1 MVESWHE
8 PTPQTS
14 FRFEAADLPT
24 KNVIVY
30 SDRAEVKRVVTT
42 SLAKGTN
49 EIIIQNVSAV
59 IERQS
64 VRVDGRGVLIQEV
77 QYQEMPIDT
86 VQETEKIR
94 SLEREKVSVENQRFT
109 VEDDMNSLRKQIEV
123 LDGVAG
129 QIAAGPPKTSQP
141 LTESL
146 PNVFRRHS
154 VVGSTTSYESYQG
167 CSTVGFLSNDDALSN
182 LAKFLSYYGKK
193 VSEMKTR
200 LRSRQREWDQY
211 TEQIEALERHI
222 DQLRCGYEYDSVKRN
237 ITIVV
242 EMDSPATV
250 DLYVSYQVYCASWR
264 PAYDIRV
271 ITTTEGDQDNS
282 IKLCYY
288 GLVEQNTGDDWND
301 TDMVLSTSTPSVGGC
316 APQLATLSAS
326 IHRPSKYQRQ
336 RNASAALRKPM
347 CSASEEDMGF
357 GSFDCNEMADAV
369 ALHRY
374 NTAQLS
380 RSSEENSVSA
390 PSIENLV
397 STCFSIPR
405 AVTIPSNGVEHK
417 VLVAMFDLTCS
428 FIHECVPSRSASAY
442 LSAVITNTTPFPLP
456 PGDAAVYLN
465 NGFVT
470 KAHLRTVLPGDEFR
484 CSLGVDPSIK
494 IEYKTPTV
502 THEQVGFMSKST
514 LLTHEQI
521 IYLRNAK
528 AMQSVQ
534 VTVKEQIPKS
544 TDEKI
549 KVAIVSP
556 EIRAKNSEAKLNK
569 DHNLEW
575 TVVLVP
581 GQQKDLRIKYTVE
594 HPASESLSFKL
605 AAQ

>member
-182 LAKFLSYYGKK
+182 LAKFLSYYGEK

-222 DQLRCGYEYDSVKRN
+222 DQLRCGYEYDSVKR
-237 ITIVV
+237 
-242 EMDSPATV
+242 
-250 DLYVSYQVYCASWR
+250 YR
-264 PAYDIRV
+264 
-271 ITTTEGDQDNS
+271 
-282 IKLCYY
+282 
-288 GLVEQNTGDDWND
+288 
-301 TDMVLSTSTPSVGGC
+301 
-316 APQLATLSAS
+316 
-326 IHRPSKYQRQ
+326 H
-336 RNASAALRKPM
+336 
-347 CSASEEDMGF
+347 F
-357 GSFDCNEMADAV
+357 
-369 ALHRY
+369 
-374 NTAQLS
+374 
-380 RSSEENSVSA
+380 
-390 PSIENLV
+390 
-397 STCFSIPR
+397 
-405 AVTIPSNGVEHK
+405 
-417 VLVAMFDLTCS
+417 
-428 FIHECVPSRSASAY
+428 
-442 LSAVITNTTPFPLP
+442 
-456 PGDAAVYLN
+456 
-465 NGFVT
+465 
-470 KAHLRTVLPGDEFR
+470 
-484 CSLGVDPSIK
+484 
-494 IEYKTPTV
+494 
-502 THEQVGFMSKST
+502 
-514 LLTHEQI
+514 
-521 IYLRNAK
+521 
-528 AMQSVQ
+528 
-534 VTVKEQIPKS
+534 
-544 TDEKI
+544 
-549 KVAIVSP
+549 
-556 EIRAKNSEAKLNK
+556 
-569 DHNLEW
+569 
-575 TVVLVP
+575 
-581 GQQKDLRIKYTVE
+581 
-594 HPASESLSFKL
+594 
-605 AAQ
+605 

>member
-1 MVESWHE
+1 TWWRRSERVCDVYNGSEPKSDEQSHKFGGLWTKLQPQTGSEHVLVLLGHRALIPYTTETPLAFAFLWLICHSSSALIVMVESWHE

-182 LAKFLSYYGKK
+182 LAKFLSYYGEK

-250 DLYVSYQVYCASWR
+250 DLYVSYQ
-264 PAYDIRV
+264 
-271 ITTTEGDQDNS
+271 
-282 IKLCYY
+282 KH
-288 GLVEQNTGDDWND
+288 ND
-301 TDMVLSTSTPSVGGC
+301 CCGNGRAGHCRSVRFLS
-316 APQLATLSAS
+316 
-326 IHRPSKYQRQ
+326 
-336 RNASAALRKPM
+336 
-347 CSASEEDMGF
+347 
-357 GSFDCNEMADAV
+357 
-369 ALHRY
+369 
-374 NTAQLS
+374 
-380 RSSEENSVSA
+380 
-390 PSIENLV
+390 
-397 STCFSIPR
+397 
-405 AVTIPSNGVEHK
+405 
-417 VLVAMFDLTCS
+417 
-428 FIHECVPSRSASAY
+428 
-442 LSAVITNTTPFPLP
+442 
-456 PGDAAVYLN
+456 
-465 NGFVT
+465 
-470 KAHLRTVLPGDEFR
+470 
-484 CSLGVDPSIK
+484 
-494 IEYKTPTV
+494 
-502 THEQVGFMSKST
+502 
-514 LLTHEQI
+514 
-521 IYLRNAK
+521 
-528 AMQSVQ
+528 
-534 VTVKEQIPKS
+534 
-544 TDEKI
+544 
-549 KVAIVSP
+549 
-556 EIRAKNSEAKLNK
+556 
-569 DHNLEW
+569 
-575 TVVLVP
+575 
-581 GQQKDLRIKYTVE
+581 
-594 HPASESLSFKL
+594 
-605 AAQ
+605 